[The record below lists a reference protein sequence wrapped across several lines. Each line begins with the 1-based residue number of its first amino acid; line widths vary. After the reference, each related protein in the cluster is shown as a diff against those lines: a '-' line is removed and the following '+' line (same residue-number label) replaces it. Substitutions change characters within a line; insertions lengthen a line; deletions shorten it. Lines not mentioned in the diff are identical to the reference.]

1 MMEQAVKAPS
11 GHNTQPWLFRVQKD
25 RIQILPDMSKSLP
38 AVDPDNRELFISLG
52 CATENLCIAAEAKGY
67 APLPVFSGSGEITVL
82 LSEASMIKETSG
94 LIEEISV
101 RQTNRGIYSGEMIPS
116 DQLSYLRNTPLEENI
131 SLHLWSKGEWE
142 FDTLSSYIFA
152 GNNRQMNDHLF
163 KRELK
168 SWMRFNKNHVRATSD
183 GLSYAVFGAPNLP
196 RLISETIMGSVL
208 KVGIQNRGDKK
219 KLDSSSH
226 LALFALRTNTL
237 PEWFAL
243 GRSLQ
248 RFLLRATEKNIAFAF
263 LNQPCEV
270 RDLSGLLAKDLSF
283 TNEIPALILRLDTL
297 SGKCRTHLE
306 SLGVK
311 AGSVMAKSDSE
322 CPRSCQLARD
332 MPSETVCL
340 KVFVE
345 VLGDTG
351 HGGSVGK
358 SFLAAKDNPHRVVR
372 FYIPENDQEV
382 IPVVEFD
389 ITGFSAFLG

>member
-1 MMEQAVKAPS
+1 M
-11 GHNTQPWLFRVQKD
+11 QKD

-67 APLPVFSGSGEITVL
+67 TPLPFFLQDRGQITVL

-152 GNNRQMNDHLF
+152 GNNRQMNDRLF

-208 KVGIQNRGDKK
+208 KAGIQNRGDKK

-226 LALFALRTNTL
+226 LALFALRINTL

-248 RFLLRATEKNIAFAF
+248 RFAFESYGKEYRFAF
-263 LNQPCEV
+263 LNQPCEECARKV
-270 RDLSGLLAKDLSF
+270 KLLWK
-283 TNEIPALILRLDTL
+283 I
-297 SGKCRTHLE
+297 
-306 SLGVK
+306 
-311 AGSVMAKSDSE
+311 
-322 CPRSCQLARD
+322 
-332 MPSETVCL
+332 
-340 KVFVE
+340 
-345 VLGDTG
+345 
-351 HGGSVGK
+351 
-358 SFLAAKDNPHRVVR
+358 
-372 FYIPENDQEV
+372 
-382 IPVVEFD
+382 
-389 ITGFSAFLG
+389 

>member
-1 MMEQAVKAPS
+1 METGSLRISDIRPDFIYMMEQAVKAPS

-131 SLHLWSKGEWE
+131 SLHLWSKGKWE

-283 TNEIPALILRLDTL
+283 TNEIPALILRL
-297 SGKCRTHLE
+297 GY
-306 SLGVK
+306 
-311 AGSVMAKSDSE
+311 AKRKMPYS
-322 CPRSCQLARD
+322 PR
-332 MPSETVCL
+332 
-340 KVFVE
+340 
-345 VLGDTG
+345 
-351 HGGSVGK
+351 K
-358 SFLAAKDNPHRVVR
+358 SWRERLVP
-372 FYIPENDQEV
+372 
-382 IPVVEFD
+382 
-389 ITGFSAFLG
+389 